1 MYVYTRSGSS
11 PTLCTKSAT
20 KHHST
25 LYKILILHALYK
37 NHISV
42 KEIIYQD
49 GPRAQF
55 KTKTKTFFHI
65 LTMQYCISLY
75 IKKSRL
81 PYQHYY
87 LHVALYMKK
96 SFEDFFMYSWCQLVS
111 QPQPLYLG
119 LEYWDSSNRILS
131 RQQAEGLWALL
142 STALKIRSIPWRSVC
157 TLRTMY

>member
-11 PTLCTKSAT
+11 PTLYTKSAT

-37 NHISV
+37 NRISV
-42 KEIIYQD
+42 KKIIYQD
-49 GPRAQF
+49 GPRAQN
-55 KTKTKTFFHI
+55 KNKTKTFLHI
-65 LTMQYCISLY
+65 LTMQYCILLY
-75 IKKSRL
+75 IKKRRL

-87 LHVALYMKK
+87 LHVALLYMYMKK

-119 LEYWDSSNRILS
+119 LEY
-131 RQQAEGLWALL
+131 
-142 STALKIRSIPWRSVC
+142 
-157 TLRTMY
+157 